1 MKKLLTLAAAI
12 LGLAA
17 SASAASPEKAADKK
31 PNRLIVVFA
40 EDLESGARQSV
51 LDQFS
56 MKEVEDLGAFNA
68 VLAEAPKGKF
78 SPAAS
83 MRMMADPKVLL
94 VEEDF
99 YTNWIKGS
107 VPSLQQIPLPSLNEA
122 MSGLKKFEKKDAS
135 SGEIPWGVARV
146 NAEKAWPVTQGDGVK
161 VAVVDTGID
170 CTHPDLKGQCA
181 GGINYVD
188 KNKPPMDDNSHGTHV
203 SGTIAAVKDGSGVVG
218 VAPKVRLYAV
228 KVLDKDGGGSLFS
241 IIKGLLWC
249 GNNGMQVANLSLG
262 APMGST
268 LMRLAVAYAKARG
281 VTIMAAAG
289 NDGGSVGY
297 PAAYD
302 DTIAVSALDPSD
314 KIADFSSRGK
324 EVDFIAPGVNV
335 KSTIPGGKYDWYDG
349 TSMATPH
356 MTGLAALA
364 VAKGAKGFDGVMAA
378 LKKAAVPVKDLTAEQ
393 QGAGVVDAGKLVGAK

>member
-1 MKKLLTLAAAI
+1 MKHLLTLAAAI
-12 LGLAA
+12 LGLSVAA
-17 SASAASPEKAADKK
+17 QAAEDK
-31 PNRLIVVFA
+31 RLIIVFA
-40 EDLESGARQSV
+40 DGLEGESRQGV
-51 LDQFS
+51 LERFS
-56 MKEVEDLGAFNA
+56 LKQVEDLGAFNA
-68 VLAEAPKGKF
+68 VLAEAPSGKYAPSSF
-78 SPAAS
+78 RLMS
-83 MRMMADPKVLL
+83 DPSILL
-94 VEEDF
+94 AERDF

-107 VPSLQQIPLPSLNEA
+107 VPSLQQVPLPTLHETMA
-122 MSGLKKFEKKDAS
+122 QLKKFEKKDAS
-135 SGEIPWGVARV
+135 NGEVPWGIARV
-146 NAEKAWPVTQGDGVK
+146 NAEKAWTVTQGEGVK

-170 CTHPDLKGQCA
+170 CAHPDLKGQCA
-181 GGINYVD
+181 GGVNYVD

-203 SGTIAAVKDGSGVVG
+203 SGTIAAVKDGQGVVG
-218 VAPKVRLYAV
+218 VAPKARLYAV
-228 KVLDKDGGGSLFS
+228 KVLDAEGGGSLFS
-241 IIKGLLWC
+241 IIKGLVWC

-281 VTIMAAAG
+281 VVVMAAAG
-289 NDGGSVGY
+289 NDGGSVNY

-302 DTIAVSALDPSD
+302 DTIAIAALDPSD

-335 KSTIPGGKYDWYDG
+335 KSSVPGGKYDWYDG

-356 MTGLAALA
+356 MAGLAALA
-364 VAKGAKGFDGVMAA
+364 VAKGAKGYDGVMAA